1 MLILTVGLL
10 LTFAFKLFKTA
21 LPNLSPGT
29 IYVLPTNVS
38 TAASFLYSIQ
48 RRIYPTGIYL
58 LIVNNIN
65 TKARCGICSKLTVK
79 GIVFIVRTC
88 NCHI

>member
-29 IYVLPTNVS
+29 TYVLPTNVS

-65 TKARCGICSKLTVK
+65 TKARLWNMFKVNSK
-79 GIVFIVRTC
+79 GHCFYC
-88 NCHI
+88 